1 MTTHPAAPEKAWP
14 LVLTYYTSCPSFRAS
29 RLLRCTVPFYP
40 IAPSMYGYAP
50 RTLSHITG
58 APKEPWS
65 DSGPGQALLSN
76 YVAS

>member
-1 MTTHPAAPEKAWP
+1 MTTQPAALEQAWP
-14 LVLTYYTSCPSFRAS
+14 LVLTYCTSSFGAS
-29 RLLRCTVPFYP
+29 RLQRGTVLFYP

-58 APKEPWS
+58 APKESWS
-65 DSGPGQALLSN
+65 DSGPGHALLSN